1 MDGMTNRGET
11 SGHTQ
16 RLRSGDLGT
25 LMRTGYHR
33 TMEYVQARLEQLGFD
48 DVRPAHM
55 AIFQNLGPEG
65 ARIGELAERAKLTNQ
80 SVGYLVDYLEEH
92 GYVERRPDPTN
103 RRATLVCFTE
113 RGWDEAD
120 ACAKILDQLDE
131 ELTTRMGAERL
142 EQLQAL
148 LAEATAAL
156 HASKLAIPA
165 PRGRSRSRL
174 RHHRVL
180 PSSRRIALANPQCGR
195 HHVWSIA
202 RLAWTSRTGQ
212 SARCNPRGLHR
223 SQPHGIDLIS
233 YQNARKGCAAVAD
246 QVQRTM
252 SEYARWRINMRAG
265 EILISA
271 ESGVGR
277 QLCAC
282 RTQIAPLRAAVASRG
297 AFSSRRTERLHAWLP
312 IGWLMT
318 FCDQRSVGCP
328 ACAAC

>member
-1 MDGMTNRGET
+1 MTNRGQT

-16 RLRSGDLGT
+16 RLRGGDLGT

-33 TMEYVQARLEQLGFD
+33 TMEYVQARLEQLGF

-120 ACAKILDQLDE
+120 ACAKILDQLDK
-131 ELTTRMGAERL
+131 ELTQRMGAERL

-156 HASKLAIPA
+156 QAS
-165 PRGRSRSRL
+165 
-174 RHHRVL
+174 
-180 PSSRRIALANPQCGR
+180 
-195 HHVWSIA
+195 
-202 RLAWTSRTGQ
+202 T
-212 SARCNPRGLHR
+212 
-223 SQPHGIDLIS
+223 
-233 YQNARKGCAAVAD
+233 
-246 QVQRTM
+246 
-252 SEYARWRINMRAG
+252 
-265 EILISA
+265 
-271 ESGVGR
+271 
-277 QLCAC
+277 
-282 RTQIAPLRAAVASRG
+282 
-297 AFSSRRTERLHAWLP
+297 
-312 IGWLMT
+312 
-318 FCDQRSVGCP
+318 
-328 ACAAC
+328 